1 MKYAILNKSIV
12 TIWGSPAKTLCQDGR
27 EQSTIA
33 DEGLYGMGVT
43 VTGEEEQGFWPVR
56 THYGYTGYART
67 EDLRFVTLAELQ
79 AWEASDLMV
88 VSGICVDV
96 TSIPKVQGV
105 VYQSVYRGA
114 LVQVLAFE
122 SQEHGWAKVA
132 LADGRVG
139 YMRNQ
144 FLMKKRYS
152 QAGLWEDEL
161 PQSFLTRYR
170 EALLE
175 EKQTGKTEE
184 AGEQTGK
191 SEEAG
196 EQTGKPDK
204 AAGTSAA
211 ELEQQFREQVAET
224 ALSYLGVQYRWGG
237 KSTAGIDCS
246 GLTSTSYMLNGVLTY
261 RDAQIQEGFPVHK
274 ISPEQIKKGDLLYF
288 PGHIALYLGD
298 GRYVHSTGQIG
309 SGGVV
314 INSLNPQDEDY
325 REDLVQCLKAVGSI
339 F

>member
-122 SQEHGWAKVA
+122 SEEHGWAKVA

-175 EKQTGKTEE
+175 EKQTGK
-184 AGEQTGK
+184 
-191 SEEAG
+191 
-196 EQTGKPDK
+196 PDE

-261 RDAQIQEGFPVHK
+261 RDAQIQEGFPVHE

>member
-122 SQEHGWAKVA
+122 SEEHGWAKVA
-132 LADGRVG
+132 LADGRIG

-175 EKQTGKTEE
+175 EK
-184 AGEQTGK
+184 QTGK

-261 RDAQIQEGFPVHK
+261 RDAQIQEGFPVHE